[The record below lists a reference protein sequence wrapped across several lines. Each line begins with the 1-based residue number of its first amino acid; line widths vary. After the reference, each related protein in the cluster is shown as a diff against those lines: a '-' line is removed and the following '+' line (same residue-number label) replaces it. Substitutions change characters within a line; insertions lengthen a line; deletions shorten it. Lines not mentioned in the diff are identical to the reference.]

1 LSQSLIDPVVRADRF
16 IDTFDH
22 LFAGAGSALSDDKN
36 EARPVIQFLLNQA
49 LKTEQ
54 ALDPNLTVLNY
65 LRDRLHRCGTKEGC
79 ASGDCGACT
88 VVVSELTTDAMGQE
102 QLRYRSLNSC
112 LTFVASLHGKQ
123 LISVEDLK
131 HQGQLHSVQQAMVDC
146 HGSQCGFC
154 TPGFVMSL
162 FALQKNSAE
171 PASSETRHAQAHEA
185 LAGNL
190 CRCTGYRPILAA
202 AGQCCDR
209 PPSDA
214 FDALTAQTIARL
226 RAIAP
231 AQTGE
236 LNDGHKRC
244 LVPLTLNDLADLYQ
258 TYPEARLLAGG
269 TDLALEVTQFHR
281 TLPVMIYVGN
291 VAEMKKVEHFEDRIE
306 IGAAAVLTDCYAAL
320 SHEYPDFGGLLHR
333 FASLQIRNQGTLG
346 GNIGNASPIG
356 DAPPLLIALGAQI
369 VLRKGA
375 HRRTLALEDFFIDYR
390 VTARQESEFIERII
404 VPRANPRQAFRAY
417 KVSKRL
423 DDDISAVCAA
433 FRVQVENGM
442 VVDARAAFGGMA
454 AIPKR
459 AARCE
464 QALAGQPWTEA
475 TLERAC
481 AALAEDFTPL
491 TDFRASKEYRL
502 LSAQNLL
509 RKYFIEVQTPHIQT
523 RVTAYV

>member
-1 LSQSLIDPVVRADRF
+1 M
-16 IDTFDH
+16 
-22 LFAGAGSALSDDKN
+22 
-36 EARPVIQFLLNQA
+36 IQFLLNQE
-49 LKTEQ
+49 LRSEH

-65 LRDRLHRCGTKEGC
+65 LREHLGKPGTKEGC

-88 VVVSELTTDAMGQE
+88 VVVGELQTDAQGGE
-102 QLRYRSLNSC
+102 SIRYRSLNSC
-112 LTFVASLHGKQ
+112 LTFVSSLHGKH
-123 LISVEDLK
+123 LISVEGLK

-162 FALQKNSAE
+162 FALQKNSSQPDANK
-171 PASSETRHAQAHEA
+171 ALEA

-202 AGQCCDR
+202 AEQACCGGQ
-209 PPSDA
+209 SDQ
-214 FDALTAQTIARL
+214 FDARQAETISRL
-226 RAIAP
+226 KAIAP
-231 AQTGE
+231 KDTGE
-236 LNDGHKRC
+236 LNSGDKRC
-244 LVPLTLNDLADLYQ
+244 LVPLTVADLADLYDA
-258 TYPEARLLAGG
+258 YPQARLLAGG

-291 VAEMKKVEHFEDRIE
+291 IAQMKRIEHFDDRLE
-306 IGAAAVLTDCYAAL
+306 IGAATALTDCYDAL
-320 SHEYPDFGGLLHR
+320 RAEYPDFGELLQR

-356 DAPPLLIALGAQI
+356 DSPPLLIALGAQI
-369 VLRKGA
+369 VLCKGEV
-375 HRRTLALEDFFIDYR
+375 RRTLALEDYFIDYR
-390 VTARQESEFIERII
+390 VTARQESEFIEKII
-404 VPRANPRQAFRAY
+404 VPRASAERLFRAY

-433 FRVQVENGM
+433 FNLRIDNG
-442 VVDARAAFGGMA
+442 VVSDARIAFGGMA

-459 AARCE
+459 AKSCE
-464 QALAGQPWTEA
+464 AALIGAPWNQSSI
-475 TLERAC
+475 ERAC

-491 TDFRASKEYRL
+491 SDFRASKEYRL

-509 RKYFIEVQTPHIQT
+509 RKYFIELHAPHIET

>member
-1 LSQSLIDPVVRADRF
+1 
-16 IDTFDH
+16 
-22 LFAGAGSALSDDKN
+22 
-36 EARPVIQFLLNQA
+36 VIQFLLNQE
-49 LKTEQ
+49 LRTEH

-65 LRDRLHRCGTKEGC
+65 LREHLGKPGTKEGC

-88 VVVSELTTDAMGQE
+88 VVVGELHTDDQGIE

-131 HQGQLHSVQQAMVDC
+131 HQGQLHSVQKAMVEC

-162 FALQKNSAE
+162 FALQKNSTQAD
-171 PASSETRHAQAHEA
+171 THQAHEA

-202 AGQCCDR
+202 AEQACSQRQPDQ
-209 PPSDA
+209 
-214 FDALTAQTIARL
+214 FDQRQAQTITRL
-226 RAIAP
+226 KAIAP
-231 AQTGE
+231 KETGE
-236 LNDGHKRC
+236 LNSGDKRC
-244 LVPLTLNDLADLYQ
+244 LVPLTVSDLAELYDA
-258 TYPEARLLAGG
+258 YPQARLLAGG

-281 TLPVMIYVGN
+281 PLPVMIYVGN
-291 VAEMKKVEHFEDRIE
+291 VAEMKKIEHFDDRLE
-306 IGAAAVLTDCYAAL
+306 IGAATSLTDCYAAL
-320 SHEYPDFGGLLHR
+320 TAEYPDFGELLHR

-356 DAPPLLIALGAQI
+356 DSPPLLIALGAQI
-369 VLRKGA
+369 VLCKGQT
-375 HRRTLALEDFFIDYR
+375 RRTMALEDYFIDYR
-390 VTARQESEFIERII
+390 VTARQESEFIEKII
-404 VPRANPRQAFRAY
+404 VPKRNHSQVFRAY

-433 FRVQVENGM
+433 FRLQVENGAI
-442 VVDARAAFGGMA
+442 VDARVAFGGMA

-459 AARCE
+459 AAACE
-464 QALAGQPWTEA
+464 QALIGAPWSSA
-475 TLERAC
+475 TVERAC
-481 AALAEDFTPL
+481 AALANDFTPL
-491 TDFRASKEYRL
+491 SDFRASKEYRL

-509 RKYFIEVQTPHIQT
+509 RKYFIELQTPHIET

>member
-1 LSQSLIDPVVRADRF
+1 M
-16 IDTFDH
+16 
-22 LFAGAGSALSDDKN
+22 
-36 EARPVIQFLLNQA
+36 IQLLLNQA
-49 LKTEQ
+49 LRTEH

-65 LRDRLHRCGTKEGC
+65 LREHLGKPGTKEGC

-88 VVVSELTTDAMGQE
+88 VVIGELSTDNDGAE
-102 QLRYRSLNSC
+102 HLRYRSINAC

-131 HQGQLHSVQQAMVDC
+131 HQGQLHSVQKAMVEC

-162 FALQKNSAE
+162 FALQKNS
-171 PASSETRHAQAHEA
+171 SEANTHQAHEA

-202 AGQCCDR
+202 AEQACTQREPDQ
-209 PPSDA
+209 
-214 FDALTAQTIARL
+214 FDQRQTETIARL

-231 AQTGE
+231 KETGE
-236 LNDGHKRC
+236 LNSGDKRC
-244 LVPLTLNDLADLYQ
+244 LVPLTVSNLADLYNA
-258 TYPEARLLAGG
+258 YPQARLLAGG
-269 TDLALEVTQFHR
+269 TDLALEVTQLHR

-291 VAEMKKVEHFEDRIE
+291 IEEMKRIEHFDDRIE
-306 IGAAAVLTDCYAAL
+306 IGAATSLTDCYAAL
-320 SHEYPDFGGLLHR
+320 TAEYPDFGELLQR

-356 DAPPLLIALGAQI
+356 DSPPLLIALGAQI
-369 VLRKGA
+369 VLCKGEV
-375 HRRTLALEDFFIDYR
+375 RRTLALEDYFIDYR
-390 VTARQESEFIERII
+390 VTARQESEFIEKII
-404 VPRANPRQAFRAY
+404 VPKANDRQAFRAY

-433 FRVQVENGM
+433 FRLQVENGA
-442 VVDARAAFGGMA
+442 VVDARVAFGGMA

-459 AARCE
+459 AAACE
-464 QALAGQPWTEA
+464 HALIGAPWTSA
-475 TLERAC
+475 TVERAC

-491 TDFRASKEYRL
+491 SDFRASKEYRL

-509 RKYFIEVQTPHIQT
+509 RKYFIELQTPHIET
-523 RVTAYV
+523 RVTSYV

>member
-1 LSQSLIDPVVRADRF
+1 M
-16 IDTFDH
+16 
-22 LFAGAGSALSDDKN
+22 
-36 EARPVIQFLLNQA
+36 IQFLLNQE
-49 LKTEQ
+49 LRSEH

-65 LRDRLHRCGTKEGC
+65 LREHQGKPGTKEGC

-88 VVVSELTTDAMGQE
+88 VVVGELQTDAQGGE
-102 QLRYRSLNSC
+102 SIRYRSLNSC
-112 LTFVASLHGKQ
+112 LTFVSSLHGKH
-123 LISVEDLK
+123 LISVEGLK

-162 FALQKNSAE
+162 FALQKNSSQPDA
-171 PASSETRHAQAHEA
+171 HKAHEA

-202 AGQCCDR
+202 AEQACCGGQ
-209 PPSDA
+209 SDQ
-214 FDALTAQTIARL
+214 FDARQAETISRL
-226 RAIAP
+226 KAIAP
-231 AQTGE
+231 KDTGE
-236 LNDGHKRC
+236 LNSGDKRC
-244 LVPLTLNDLADLYQ
+244 LVPLTVADLADLYDA
-258 TYPEARLLAGG
+258 YPQARLLAGG

-291 VAEMKKVEHFEDRIE
+291 IAQMKRIEHFDDRLE
-306 IGAAAVLTDCYAAL
+306 IGAATALTDCYDAL
-320 SHEYPDFGGLLHR
+320 RAEYPDFGELLQR

-356 DAPPLLIALGAQI
+356 DSPPLLIALGAQI
-369 VLRKGA
+369 VLCKGEV
-375 HRRTLALEDFFIDYR
+375 RRTLALEDYFIDYR
-390 VTARQESEFIERII
+390 VTARQESEFIEKII
-404 VPRANPRQAFRAY
+404 VPRASAERLFRAY

-433 FRVQVENGM
+433 FNLRIDNG
-442 VVDARAAFGGMA
+442 VVSDARIAFGGMA

-459 AARCE
+459 AKNCE
-464 QALAGQPWTEA
+464 AALIGAPWNQSSI
-475 TLERAC
+475 ERAC

-491 TDFRASKEYRL
+491 SDFRASKEYRL

-509 RKYFIEVQTPHIQT
+509 RKYFIELHAPHIET